1 MYVETEGNPFFIE
14 EVVKALIEQGQIYR
28 ENDQWQRKEISE
40 LAIPQS
46 VKEAIGRRLNRLSE
60 SCLDVLHAAA
70 ALGKEFDFTEL
81 AAVNLMSEDQLLDA
95 LDEASTAQLVK
106 AKGRE
111 SFSFTHDKIREVL
124 YEEINP
130 IRRKR
135 LHQRI
140 GEALE
145 NQYQQ
150 GNQAYIQDLAHHF
163 TESGDLVRSLKY
175 SILAAEK
182 ASRLFALDDALEYY
196 EIAHEA
202 AESLQRN

>member
-1 MYVETEGNPFFIE
+1 
-14 EVVKALIEQGQIYR
+14 
-28 ENDQWQRKEISE
+28 
-40 LAIPQS
+40 
-46 VKEAIGRRLNRLSE
+46 
-60 SCLDVLHAAA
+60 
-70 ALGKEFDFTEL
+70 
-81 AAVNLMSEDQLLDA
+81 MSEDQLLDA
-95 LDEASTAQLVK
+95 LDEATTAQLLK
-106 AKGRE
+106 ARDSE

-150 GNQAYIQDLAHHF
+150 GKQDYITDLAHNF

-175 SILAAEK
+175 SILAADK
-182 ASRLFALDDALEYY
+182 ASCLFALDDALEYY
-196 EIAHEA
+196 EIAH
-202 AESLQRN
+202 

>member
-1 MYVETEGNPFFIE
+1 M
-14 EVVKALIEQGQIYR
+14 
-28 ENDQWQRKEISE
+28 
-40 LAIPQS
+40 
-46 VKEAIGRRLNRLSE
+46 
-60 SCLDVLHAAA
+60 
-70 ALGKEFDFTEL
+70 
-81 AAVNLMSEDQLLDA
+81 
-95 LDEASTAQLVK
+95 K
-106 AKGRE
+106 AKSSE

-163 TESGDLVRSLKY
+163 TESGDLPRSLKY

-182 ASRLFALDDALEYY
+182 SQPPVRPGRRAGIL
-196 EIAHEA
+196 
-202 AESLQRN
+202 